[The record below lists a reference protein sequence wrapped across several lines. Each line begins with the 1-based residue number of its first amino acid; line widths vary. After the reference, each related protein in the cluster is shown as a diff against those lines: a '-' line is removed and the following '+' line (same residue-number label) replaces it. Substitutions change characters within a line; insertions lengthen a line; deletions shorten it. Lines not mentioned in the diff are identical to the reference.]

1 MPIPTVSF
9 LLGVVLLGYLLTFVV
24 FAILRILTGVSI
36 QRVGYSGFRRIAFS
50 PRHGIK
56 VNIRGVGFSVHRPTF
71 ALPTWCSLVITELYV
86 AVDLKALQEGKREK
100 KGLFSQFNESANKA
114 KAEDRG
120 HKEGKED
127 VGDGHGK
134 TWRQLTRVKEK
145 IKRLHSRIDWIKLVD
160 FIAVDTTFSMDGVG
174 TVSLARAT
182 LSVDTRSRSMGR
194 FFQYY
199 KKESDEQRPA
209 EWKSLIR
216 SVLFTPEGRESTEL
230 LDYGTLNVSGVLYRE
245 LAGLRDASISL
256 KLGRVNLPYDDVVY
270 AKTCAELLLG
280 KYGQPHRDRS
290 EKDVSFAEALN
301 ELEKPGTREER
312 IVQTVSDSREF
323 IASILRG
330 IQEVQLA
337 FGFLGLS
344 KKLDVKGD
352 SGNDVYL
359 NVAMKEMSFDV
370 MRLDP
375 RSPAHRMYFPTKDP
389 AHQGLLT
396 AIAISAGIDDGH
408 EHPERMIYVP
418 MVTATVKTTLPSKT
432 IQHPGSHDAG
442 ERNTNMLFANLVCT
456 SPSVDLD
463 PKHLPLVLEILK
475 RRAGPET
482 QSRSQESGRQN
493 IISRLLPKASVKF
506 SIQEPVIRVSLPP
519 MNEGNVQDGDYDLLI
534 SSVSTMSFD
543 LDSYHSPGGHLHY
556 RLASNYRHANHQ
568 LYYQTSCGER
578 HDLLKSDTVELKVDV
593 NAVPHANVVV
603 SGRLQTF
610 SIFLVRPDICKGVR
624 QIVKQLRRNVLA
636 QPEKQSKKKASFLRG
651 LPQWLEYVRIEGS
664 DFSVELAGVD
674 EQVSKEQRGLSVELE
689 SWSTE
694 YKARRDEP
702 AERPELRSAGSA
714 QSVASTTDKRRK
726 FRSRSSSPKRRPESF
741 ADGRRLTVHV
751 QNLEG
756 LIRDTNGTGDPGS
769 FMSLPRFEVAFTTS
783 TDAQGPLFHVNSF
796 AKSLLLQYS
805 LYNHYCMGVAA
816 MVVGKTFFDDKAG
829 GRKGSLQDHA
839 PGLTT
844 LTVPEETDTVADE
857 VGSREITTMDFK
869 AALLQ
874 LKANMPADPPMMLQ
888 IFGLEA
894 GRHRWATPFLR
905 SRLMR
910 LCVRAPNIKSVWSRA
925 LSIKTVRMDV
935 RDMKRRQ
942 AQSVIEEKSIDL
954 FAEIIR
960 IGIPHQLVVHSIFDN
975 ITNVV
980 KTSKQLQHHFLT
992 GTNEYILTKE
1002 PERPKRVPKITFRSQ
1017 LFLFEV
1023 EDSSFE
1029 WKLNAIY
1036 RAGLLE
1042 QKQRIAR
1049 EEAFRMKE
1057 KHLNKFANRGTSQIR
1072 AKSAT
1077 PANRS
1082 RSRARR
1088 GSTGEKRRS
1097 RSQQPSSRESPPSNK
1112 ENARRKVRY
1121 NTEGKCGFADA
1132 SPVSV
1137 SQARDKLNRLNA
1149 QTWRSRIDR
1158 VLTFQSHAI
1167 RDIRKMFWGLD
1178 EAGEE
1183 SEQQEPI
1190 LALSQRPGLATV
1202 FFSDL
1207 AITVD
1212 KPSFPTEDF
1221 PKFLHDV
1228 GKGMPMNMQY
1238 GQLIPMN
1245 LQITTGE
1252 ARIQLRDYPL
1262 PVLHVPPIAYGQS
1275 ARLPALSL
1283 KTDFVI
1289 AEEFRDIESQRTV
1302 KVMVVPPDK
1311 MGGGAKEGFA
1321 VNLRRTISPVKT
1333 YSDMKFEINTSSAT
1347 RITWGTSYQPAI
1359 QDAMQVIE
1367 GFTKPPV
1374 DTSDR
1379 VGFWDKIRLSFH
1391 SRVNVAWKG
1400 DGDVHLCL
1408 KGSRDPYIVTGH
1420 GAGFVMVWR
1429 NDVRWNIAQ
1438 HKDPRQFMTV
1448 DSGDYLLA
1456 IPDYSHYARASDSR
1470 AGEGDGSSS
1479 SSRNKGAAFKKVVM
1493 KLSGNVQWLAGLMFE
1508 RELSNGERTFDFKHH
1523 YDTVLKHPDF
1533 ARAPPGE
1540 TYDAFKG
1547 FRSHHIHMSIAIAAP
1562 HDRDWSVSNLK
1573 PSKNYNSIHLSPRFF
1588 SHFFSWWSMF
1598 SGVMSLPVR
1607 QGPLW
1612 GVTEKKSKKFGR
1624 HVSTFK
1630 YNLLLSPLFV
1640 SHIYKHKEA
1649 EDYKEDYL
1657 SATGLKL
1664 RLDSFMLDLHQRREH
1679 FDIQGHAD
1687 AGPKKSSGM
1696 RINQAQLDFISAD
1709 MRAVS
1714 ASISGTAAE
1723 DIDKATD
1730 ESLALLQEQVPPV
1743 DMSKFTIPDNDFT
1756 WIDMD
1761 DFVELDWILPAES
1774 NPDTKILPLG
1784 YAPRFTY
1791 FRQTDHGDTVSGDA
1805 SRSSPFGDEP
1815 THYCVMSAKNDPR
1828 LVQAEIIQQRLAM
1841 IRDQKVQNE
1850 RAVSEAELKVVRDV
1864 NGEHAQEQLETLR
1877 EHTETLRKK
1886 YDFLESI
1893 LQTITEKLEKDDPS
1907 AVPELE
1913 TTEEFFEATSN
1924 VNEEEGIKANLDQ
1937 APLEENSSDFNN
1949 RFVVH
1954 NAQIKWNNSLRN
1966 VILRYIHQVSQRR
1979 GFVYYMSRRAVKFIL
1994 DIVDEKQNSRSQG
2007 DAKRGKSDANA
2018 ENMKSPDL
2026 DDDATVQDR
2035 IEQLLKDGRNFVNAD
2050 DGPDLAE
2057 KQSEENK
2064 PNTNGP
2070 SDDIAVEFTPLNTY
2084 HFRLIAPQIQ
2094 LQSEK
2099 NARSAVLV
2107 TAKGMQLKVVQ
2118 IMDKGRVTDDVSGLV
2133 QRRFTAAMDS
2143 LQMYVTST
2151 KTFSTEYLHMYS
2163 GNRYGAKAGS
2173 LWPPWVPVEVMFE
2186 YQAHPYGFNR
2196 VVHRTSA
2203 SLRYDKYNTLRLKYN
2218 DDVSGNKANGEQ
2230 SEDGEG
2236 ENHMDHVWL
2245 EFPQFIAV
2253 CDSAQYH
2260 AMYIIVMD
2268 LLLYSEPLEKT
2279 RSERLEKIMLASD
2292 FSDLTGAPEMVE
2304 LLQERIRQLEEIK
2317 MHFQVNERFLDRQGW
2332 KDRISLDR
2340 DLAGC
2345 EDELFFMMKAITTSQ
2360 QRLEDRREHDSANG
2374 MLHLSM
2380 AARDIAWHLVRDEG
2394 QSLVEFQLKE
2404 ASYDRTDNNDGSNYN
2419 VIGISRINGFNLL
2432 PDALYPEIISPFVD
2446 ESRGF
2451 HSLGNS
2457 KMLRVQWLMLEDIAG
2472 IPVVD
2477 YFEIDLVPL
2486 KLQLEREVAKK
2497 LFEYI
2502 FPGVG
2507 DNAFEGGGFSPFMV
2521 KNMLPTQEEEDE
2533 TDSGEAAL
2541 PIGTSA
2547 PDVGAS
2553 GLANARPDAN
2563 QPCGNGAGALEVR
2576 LKPTLN
2582 LPKQRKPKKDLQ
2594 GLGISNAHHNLHGFG
2609 LFQHSEKSR
2618 NGASGTQQRPATARA
2633 ALSSSPGLAISR
2645 SPSER
2650 SLTAMSMNGS
2660 TESDNKR
2667 FGVGRSASD
2676 KKKKD
2681 KETPPSDDLTQMMN
2695 RASNYMTLAFVK
2707 VPSMVLCLSYKGK
2720 SNRNIEDVH
2729 DLVFRMPT
2737 LEYRNKTWSN
2747 LDLALQLKKD
2757 VIRALI
2763 SHAGAIVG
2771 NKFSHHKPT
2780 KQQTSKLREVAHM
2793 STLMAVPSNS
2803 AHSSETNSTREF
2815 YAGDINGRPSTASA
2829 RPNSLGRTFSLGGS
2843 SSHSRSTRE
2852 QPDDEKSPDR
2862 GSPNGRRNES
2872 NSGLSG
2878 FTTARQSPQ
2887 PPGTP
2892 EGEVSYDSAAFK
2904 DTVVHTDIPHQYPR
2918 NRGASIS
2925 RRFTGLSNRLR
2936 QSDNNGSG
2944 SVDESVM
2951 EEKESNRRSKI
2962 ISGGQRL
2969 LRGLRD

>member
-1 MPIPTVSF
+1 MPMPTVSF
-9 LLGVVLLGYLLTFVV
+9 LLGLVLLGYLLTFVV

-36 QRVGYSGFRRIAFS
+36 QRLGYSGFRRIAFS

-56 VNIRGVGFSVHRPTF
+56 INVRGVGLSVHRPTF

-86 AVDLKALQEGKREK
+86 AVDLNALQDGKRESK
-100 KGLFSQFNESANKA
+100 GGLFGQANGHA
-114 KAEDRG
+114 DRSKETDSG
-120 HKEGKED
+120 LEGKEES
-127 VGDGHGK
+127 VSDGHGK
-134 TWRQLTRVKEK
+134 TWRQLTSIKEK
-145 IKRLHSRIDWIKLVD
+145 IKRLHRRIDWIKLVD
-160 FIAVDTTFSMDGVG
+160 FIAVSTTVSIDGVG
-174 TVSLARAT
+174 SISMERAT
-182 LSVDTRSRSMGR
+182 LSVDTRSKTMGR

-199 KKESDEQRPA
+199 KRESDAQRPA
-209 EWKSLIR
+209 EWKSMIR

-230 LDYGTLNVSGVLYRE
+230 LDNGTLNVSGVLYRE

-256 KLGRVNLPYDDVVY
+256 KLGRVNVPYDDIAY

-280 KYGQPHRDRS
+280 KYAPSHDGPS
-290 EKDVSFAEALN
+290 EKDVSFAEALD

-330 IQEVQLA
+330 IEEVQLA

-344 KKLDVKGD
+344 KKLDVKSD

-359 NVAMKEMSFDV
+359 NVAMKEMGFDV

-375 RSPAHRMYFPTKDP
+375 RSPAHRMYFPTKDA

-408 EHPERMIYVP
+408 DHPERMFYVP

-432 IQHPGSHDAG
+432 IQNPGVSDAG

-463 PKHLPLVLEILK
+463 PKHLPLILEILK
-475 RRAGPET
+475 QRAGPKRT
-482 QSRSQESGRQN
+482 KQPPKKSPGYN
-493 IISRLLPKASVKF
+493 LISRLLPKASVKF

-519 MNEGNVQDGDYDLLI
+519 MNKGNVQDGDYDLLI
-534 SSVSTMSFD
+534 TSVSTMMFD
-543 LDSYHSPGGHLHY
+543 LDSHHSPGGALHY
-556 RLASNYRHANHQ
+556 RLASNYRHNNHQ
-568 LYYQTSCGER
+568 LYYQTSDGDR
-578 HDLLKSDTVELKVDV
+578 HDLLRSDTAELKVDI
-593 NAVPHANVVV
+593 NAEPNASVVV

-610 SIFLVRPDICKGVR
+610 EIFLVRPDICEGVR

-636 QPEKQSKKKASFLRG
+636 QPGKESKKKPSFLRSM
-651 LPQWLEYVRIEGS
+651 PEWLEYVKIEGS

-674 EQVSKEQRGLSVELE
+674 KQVSDQQRGLSIELE
-689 SWSTE
+689 SWTTE
-694 YKARRDEP
+694 YKSRRDEAP
-702 AERPELRSAGSA
+702 DKQGHRSSISVQSGGTPE
-714 QSVASTTDKRRK
+714 KRRRPY
-726 FRSRSSSPKRRPESF
+726 RSRSNSPRQKPESF
-741 ADGRRLTVHV
+741 ADGRRLTLHV

-756 LIRDTNGTGDPGS
+756 LILDSTNTTDPES
-769 FMSLPRFEVAFTTS
+769 FMSLPRFEVAFATS
-783 TDAQGPLFHVNSF
+783 TDTQGPLFHVNSY
-796 AKSLLLQYS
+796 ARSLLLQYS
-805 LYNHYCMGVAA
+805 LYNHYAIGVAA
-816 MVVGKTFFDDKAG
+816 MVLKNTFSNGHADE
-829 GRKGSLQDHA
+829 RRGSIRDHA
-839 PGLTT
+839 PELAT
-844 LTVPEETDTVADE
+844 LTVPKETNTAADQVAN
-857 VGSREITTMDFK
+857 REITTMDFK
-869 AALLQ
+869 AGLLQ
-874 LKANMPADPPMMLQ
+874 LKAHMPADPPMLLQ

-905 SRLMR
+905 SRLAR
-910 LCVRAPNIKSVWSRA
+910 LCVRAPSMKTVWSRVI
-925 LSIKTVRMDV
+925 SIKTVRMDV

-942 AQSVIEEKSIDL
+942 AKSVIEEKSVDL

-975 ITNVV
+975 ISNVI
-980 KTSKQLQHHFLT
+980 KTSKQLQHHFVT
-992 GTNEYILTKE
+992 GTNEYVLTKE
-1002 PERPKRVPKITFRSQ
+1002 PEGPKRVPKITLRSQ
-1017 LFLFEV
+1017 LFLFEI

-1042 QKQRIAR
+1042 QKQRLAR
-1049 EEAFRMKE
+1049 DEALRMKE
-1057 KHLNKFANRGTSQIR
+1057 KHLAKCANRGGSRRR
-1072 AKSAT
+1072 AKSTNAADRSQSQ
-1077 PANRS
+1077 PRQANS
-1082 RSRARR
+1082 S
-1088 GSTGEKRRS
+1088 EQRRS
-1097 RSQQPSSRESPPSNK
+1097 QSQQPSSRDSPPVTKGSS
-1112 ENARRKVRY
+1112 RRQVRY
-1121 NTEGKCGFADA
+1121 NPEGKSGFADA
-1132 SPVSV
+1132 SPVSIT
-1137 SQARDKLNRLNA
+1137 QARDKLNRHNA
-1149 QTWRSRIDR
+1149 QTWRRRIDR
-1158 VLTFQSHAI
+1158 VLAFQSHAI

-1178 EAGEE
+1178 EAGDE

-1207 AITVD
+1207 NITVD
-1212 KPSFPTEDF
+1212 KPSFPTEDY

-1228 GKGMPMNMQY
+1228 GKGMPMDTQY
-1238 GQLIPMN
+1238 SLLLPMN
-1245 LQITTGE
+1245 LQITTSE

-1262 PVLHVPPIAYGQS
+1262 PVLHVPPITYGQS
-1275 ARLPALSL
+1275 ARLPAMSL

-1289 AEEFRDIESQRTV
+1289 AEEFRDMESQRSV
-1302 KVMVVPPDK
+1302 NVIVVPPEK
-1311 MGGGAKEGFA
+1311 MGDNGRNGFA
-1321 VNLRRTISPVKT
+1321 VDVRRTISPVKT
-1333 YSDMKFEINTSSAT
+1333 YSDMKFEIHTSSAT

-1408 KGSRDPYIVTGH
+1408 KGSRDPYVVTGQ

-1429 NDVRWNIAQ
+1429 NNVKWNIAQ
-1438 HKDPRQFMTV
+1438 SKDPRQFMTV

-1456 IPDYSHYARASDSR
+1456 VPDFSHYARASDAR
-1470 AGEGDGSSS
+1470 AEEEDSASSNS
-1479 SSRNKGAAFKKVVM
+1479 LRKGAAFKKVVM
-1493 KLSGNVQWLAGLMFE
+1493 KLSGKVQWLAGMMFQ
-1508 RELSNGERTFDFKHH
+1508 RESREGRTFDFKNH
-1523 YDTVLKHPDF
+1523 YDVVLKHPDF

-1547 FRSHHIHMSIAIAAP
+1547 FRSHHIHMSIAVAAP
-1562 HDRDWSVSNLK
+1562 HDRDWSVSNLE

-1588 SHFFSWWSMF
+1588 SHFFNWWSLF
-1598 SGVMSLPVR
+1598 SGVMSLPIR

-1630 YNLLLSPLFV
+1630 YNLLFSPLFI
-1640 SHIYKHKEA
+1640 SHIYKHKDA
-1649 EDYKEDYL
+1649 EDYKEDYV

-1714 ASISGTAAE
+1714 ATIAGTSAD

-1761 DFVELDWILPAES
+1761 DFVELDWILPVES
-1774 NPDTKILPLG
+1774 NPETRILPLG

-1791 FRQTDHGDTVSGDA
+1791 FRQTDHGDSISGDS
-1805 SRSSPFGDEP
+1805 SRSSPFGDEL

-1828 LVQAEIIQQRLAM
+1828 LVQAELIQQRLAM
-1841 IRDQKVQNE
+1841 IREQKAENE
-1850 RAVSEAELKVVRDV
+1850 RAVSDAELRAVRDV
-1864 NGEHAQEQLETLR
+1864 NQAPAQEKLETLR
-1877 EHTETLRKK
+1877 VHTETLKNK
-1886 YDFLESI
+1886 YEFLESI
-1893 LQTITEKLEKDDPS
+1893 LQTINEKLEKDDPS

-1924 VNEEEGIKANLDQ
+1924 VHGEEGSKTNLDQ

-1966 VILRYIHQVSQRR
+1966 IILRYIHQVSQRR

-1994 DIVDEKQNSRSQG
+1994 DIVDEKQHSRGQSES
-2007 DAKRGKSDANA
+2007 KRGMSENTA
-2018 ENMKSPDL
+2018 EGMKSADL

-2035 IEQLLKDGRNFVNAD
+2035 IEQLLKDGRNFVDAD
-2050 DGPDLAE
+2050 DGPDLAQQQAQEE
-2057 KQSEENK
+2057 KPSASE
-2064 PNTNGP
+2064 P

-2107 TAKGMQLKVVQ
+2107 TAKGMQLKVIQ

-2163 GNRYGAKAGS
+2163 GNRYGSKAGS

-2218 DDVSGNKANGEQ
+2218 DDVSGNKSHGEQ
-2230 SEDGEG
+2230 SDDDPET
-2236 ENHMDHVWL
+2236 HMDHVWL

-2253 CDSAQYH
+2253 CDSAQYY

-2268 LLLYSEPLEKT
+2268 LLLYNEPLEKT

-2304 LLQERIRQLEEIK
+2304 LLQGRIRQLEEIK

-2332 KDRISLDR
+2332 KDRISLDH
-2340 DLAGC
+2340 DLASC

-2360 QRLEDRREHDSANG
+2360 QRLEDRRDHESANG

-2380 AARDIAWHLVRDEG
+2380 AAKEIAWHLVRDEG
-2394 QSLVEFQLKE
+2394 KSLVEFQLKE
-2404 ASYDRTDNNDGSNYN
+2404 ASYDRTDNNDGSNHN

-2432 PDALYPEIISPFVD
+2432 SDALYPEMIAPYVD

-2451 HSLGNS
+2451 PQLGNS

-2507 DNAFEGGGFSPFMV
+2507 GNAFEGGGFSPFMV

-2533 TDSGEAAL
+2533 EDNGEAAL
-2541 PIGTSA
+2541 PSGPSA
-2547 PDVGAS
+2547 SNARVS
-2553 GLANARPDAN
+2553 GLANAKPDAT
-2563 QPCGNGAGALEVR
+2563 QPTGNGAGALEVR

-2582 LPKQRKPKKDLQ
+2582 LPKQRKQKKDLQ
-2594 GLGISNAHHNLHGFG
+2594 GLGISNSHHNLHGFG
-2609 LFQHSEKSR
+2609 LFQHSDKSR
-2618 NGASGTQQRPATARA
+2618 GAASGQPQRPATARA
-2633 ALSSSPGLAISR
+2633 ALSSSPSLAISR

-2650 SLTAMSMNGS
+2650 SLAAMS
-2660 TESDNKR
+2660 TAATAESDNKR
-2667 FGVGRSASD
+2667 FGVGRSGSD

-2681 KETPPSDDLTQMMN
+2681 NKETPSDDLTQMMN

-2720 SNRNIEDVH
+2720 SHRNIEDVH

-2780 KQQTSKLREVAHM
+2780 KQQSSKLREIANM
-2793 STLMAVPSNS
+2793 SSLMAVPSNS
-2803 AHSSETNSTREF
+2803 GQSSETSSSRGQHVGET
-2815 YAGDINGRPSTASA
+2815 NGRPSTASA
-2829 RPNSLGRTFSLGGS
+2829 RPSSLGRTMSLDGS
-2843 SSHSRSTRE
+2843 SIRSRSASDVPNYDGGVE
-2852 QPDDEKSPDR
+2852 R
-2862 GSPNGRRNES
+2862 GSPSAKRGES
-2872 NSGLSG
+2872 TSEWSDG
-2878 FTTARQSPQ
+2878 FSTARQSPQ

-2892 EGEVSYDSAAFK
+2892 EGEP
-2904 DTVVHTDIPHQYPR
+2904 TR
-2918 NRGASIS
+2918 NRGSSIS
-2925 RRFTGLSNRLR
+2925 RRFTGLSQRLR
-2936 QSDNNGSG
+2936 QSDNQGNN
-2944 SVDESVM
+2944 SVDESGQ
-2951 EEKESNRRSKI
+2951 EEKDGNRRSKL